1 MRLFKYLLQ
10 TFPNLRGRLWPRAVE
25 RLVPASRSSLS
36 KRSWQVIP
44 TRCWSRPRGWR
55 CSGPTP
61 SRPSS
66 SLHPGGTGTCSTVDH
81 CFQWKVNQS
90 VFSLSHNTYP
100 LFNGMLFCLFRQKFN
115 FMFPR
120 DNLSIA
126 GEAINQADIV
136 PKENTFLYYCCSLDN
151 VQGGRFSVGRIL

>member
-1 MRLFKYLLQ
+1 MRHQNSVFHQPDLLRVYKSLSLICRLICYLLNCLILLRLFKYLLQ

-81 CFQWKVNQS
+81 SFQWKVNQS
-90 VFSLSHNTYP
+90 TYSLSHNTYI
-100 LFNGMLFCLFRQKFN
+100 MQHICI
-115 FMFPR
+115 M
-120 DNLSIA
+120 
-126 GEAINQADIV
+126 
-136 PKENTFLYYCCSLDN
+136 
-151 VQGGRFSVGRIL
+151 